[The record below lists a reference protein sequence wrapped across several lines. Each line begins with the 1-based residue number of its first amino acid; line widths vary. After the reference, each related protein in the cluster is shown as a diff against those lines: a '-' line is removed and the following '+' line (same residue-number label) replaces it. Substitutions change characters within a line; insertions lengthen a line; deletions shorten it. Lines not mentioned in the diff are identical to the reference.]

1 LTNLVESDGNIKE
14 ILIDYVLSTIQCNE
28 EWIERL
34 KIAGIVYTG
43 KKNQLYLP
51 FHIFRE
57 LVCDKFP
64 HLRDK
69 LPTLKQNFTWEH
81 FESLDLQAFCSRINC
96 LINQNAKSRKNIGM
110 DEKFVKIQD
119 FFPGAF
125 ISYKLNTMRLGL
137 PKQCHIKIDDEQ
149 FINNQYKVNLRLLI
163 QKEESLGIIHRTAR
177 GCTAVDAFWITT
189 SSFGDK
195 VMLCKQY
202 SMTGT
207 DRQSYK
213 NPLEWANNL
222 YEKLRYVET
231 FNGYEF
237 IFILITNAKVPE
249 SKRPPITE
257 TINSFNDFK
266 GQKNLILVSKECA
279 KDYFSPNLLPYYSFI
294 ENLPETDRISASQ
307 QDYEKERNL
316 NVESSDEDENVDI
329 QGSRLL
335 QKRKSAE
342 VKQHSKP
349 SPPKRQKKKLQK
361 EY

>member
-1 LTNLVESDGNIKE
+1 VLNASSVEYKFQLTNLVESDGNIKE

-137 PKQCHIKIDDEQ
+137 PKQFHIKIDDEQ

-195 VMLCKQY
+195 VMLCMQY

-249 SKRPPITE
+249 SK
-257 TINSFNDFK
+257 DH
-266 GQKNLILVSKECA
+266 Q
-279 KDYFSPNLLPYYSFI
+279 
-294 ENLPETDRISASQ
+294 
-307 QDYEKERNL
+307 
-316 NVESSDEDENVDI
+316 
-329 QGSRLL
+329 
-335 QKRKSAE
+335 
-342 VKQHSKP
+342 
-349 SPPKRQKKKLQK
+349 
-361 EY
+361 